1 MDKHTKEDL
10 IRDVELVEMIF
21 GILPLIL
28 SSIIIHSGTLDE
40 LDQFYLDYPK
50 YVWNTIFIL
59 LPIGFWASGLA
70 YIVSKVNYMRIR
82 NYRAVNLHLL
92 VPSFL
97 GLASTLLFT
106 CVNVFLFCR
115 FYL

>member
-1 MDKHTKEDL
+1 MDKHIKRDL

-40 LDQFYLDYPK
+40 LDQIYLDYPT
-50 YVWNTIFIL
+50 YLWNTIFIL
-59 LPIGFWASGLA
+59 LPIGFWALGLA
-70 YIVSKVNYMRIR
+70 YIVSKINYIRIK
-82 NYRAVNLHLL
+82 NYKAVNLHLL
-92 VPSFL
+92 VPNFL
-97 GLASTLLFT
+97 GIAATLLFT
-106 CVNVFLFCR
+106 CINLFLFYR